1 MTDREQVIVE
11 FFGIPRQRA
20 GRAEIAVPPG
30 MLSDVLAVVER
41 SCPGL
46 AGLVEAGR
54 LAPHY
59 LLSLQGCHF
68 LSDLQQPLCSGD
80 HLLLLTA
87 DVGG

>member
-1 MTDREQVIVE
+1 VTDREQVIVE

-59 LLSLQGCHF
+59 LLSLNGIRFDAELGQ
-68 LSDLQQPLCSGD
+68 DLRAGD
-80 HLLLLTA
+80 RLLLLSA
-87 DVGG
+87 DAGG

>member
-1 MTDREQVIVE
+1 VTVE

-20 GRAEIAVPPG
+20 GRAE
-30 MLSDVLAVVER
+30 LAVEARTVAELLAALER

-46 AGLVEAGR
+46 EGLVQADGR

-59 LLSLQGCHF
+59 LLSIDGERFVATEHE
-68 LSDLQQPLCSGD
+68 PLRPGARV
-80 HLLLLTA
+80 LLLSA